1 MSLASEKVVLCEL
14 GGRKEIVR
22 CFEDEDFK
30 SSNADG
36 TSFYNIVLEYADGGT
51 LQQLIKSKGWILNM
65 KLGVVKCNLKLA
77 DFGLAKKGGEKSLG
91 AGEEYKNRGTLLY
104 SSRNPLFGVH
114 EAAMDIWAVN
124 CIVLELLLGEDH

>member
-65 KLGVVKCNLKLA
+65 KLVA